1 MSGRFGLEPGAAVL
15 VRGASFFLR
24 EAHLARRIVYRARSE
39 SIVSSF
45 RPRAPLSAL
54 LAMLALMPTSAH
66 ASPQDLFGYGG
77 RTTAMAMT
85 GASYAE
91 GYEAVYANPAGLGRV
106 RRRGLYLGVQGAG
119 YQLRIDGQRDP
130 LEPARGM
137 TIGFHLPIPFGD
149 VLKDRLV
156 LGGAFFTPASAL
168 MIGRVQFPEAPQWP
182 VLDRAQVLAIQV
194 ALGVDLRGLLDG
206 LTFGVGVS
214 ALADVVGQLDVRL
227 DETNSFSSVVETQL
241 TTSFAPMV
249 GARYQADEWGVG
261 LMYRHELAAHMNLNI
276 RTADL
281 PIDLPV
287 LTVGG
292 VVQYDPPALIAEGY
306 WKPVPQLMLVLNL
319 TTRFWNAFP
328 GALIPTTEAGNNA
341 PDPGFSVAPSPRV
354 AFEYTWSD
362 SNFSLA
368 LRGGYAYAP
377 TPAPAARMA
386 PRRTASGDPI
396 ASDQVPFRMLD
407 NDRHI
412 LTLGGGWTIHLGE
425 HGERIV
431 LDVYGQM
438 HILAPRT
445 HEIGLTDGAPPMVT
459 DGYILVGGWT
469 LGLEF

>member
-1 MSGRFGLEPGAAVL
+1 MIA
-15 VRGASFFLR
+15 LR
-24 EAHLARRIVYRARSE
+24 PSAFAHALL
-39 SIVSSF
+39 
-45 RPRAPLSAL
+45 LSAIVV
-54 LAMLALMPTSAH
+54 ALPAGAH

-85 GASYAE
+85 GASYAD

-106 RRRGLYLGVQGAG
+106 RTRGLYVGVQGAG
-119 YQLRIDGQRDP
+119 YQLHIDGQRDP

-168 MIGRVQFPEAPQWP
+168 MIGRVQFPEAPQWA
-182 VLDRAQVLAIQV
+182 VLDRAQVLAIQIG
-194 ALGVDLRGLLDG
+194 LGVDLRELLDG
-206 LTFGVGVS
+206 LTLGVGVS

-249 GARYQADEWGVG
+249 GLRYQQPEYGLG

-281 PIDLPV
+281 PLDLPV

-306 WKPVPQLMLVLNL
+306 WKPLPNLMLVLNL

-328 GALIPTTEAGNNA
+328 GALIPTTASGNNA
-341 PDPGFSVAPSPRV
+341 PDPAFSVTPSPRV
-354 AFEYTWSD
+354 AFEYTWHD
-362 SNFSLA
+362 DHFTLA
-368 LRGGYAYAP
+368 LRGGYSYEP
-377 TPAPAARMA
+377 TPAPPARMA
-386 PRRTASGDPI
+386 PRRTASGQPLD
-396 ASDQVPFRMLD
+396 AQQVPFRMLD
-407 NDRHI
+407 NDRHV
-412 LTLGGGWTIHLGE
+412 LTLGGGWTIHTGA

-445 HEIGLTDGAPPMVT
+445 HLIGLTDGAAPMVT
-459 DGYILVGGWT
+459 DGYVLVGGWT
-469 LGLEF
+469 VGLEF